1 MYREVYEKFGGVK
14 FDFASLAPWG
24 HFPTIKALKQDRKGG
39 CLNEVTL
46 PVKLHDGALTKAV
59 EEVQKQLQGLKY
71 SDFNL
76 YSTLSKR
83 IKYPSKY
90 GMYLPLPTDFFLY
103 NFGPILICKL

>member
-24 HFPTIKALKQDRKGG
+24 HFPTIKALEQDRKGG

-59 EEVQKQLQGLKY
+59 EEVQKQLQG
-71 SDFNL
+71 
-76 YSTLSKR
+76 
-83 IKYPSKY
+83 
-90 GMYLPLPTDFFLY
+90 
-103 NFGPILICKL
+103 